1 MDATPPA
8 FQQYMLELAN
18 ARRLEAGA
26 QPLAWSPELGQ
37 ASSVYVKRI
46 SETGRFAHV
55 DELGQTPSQRMRAAG
70 FRFRGYWVAG
80 ENLAWK
86 SASAPDGL
94 TADVGKLDVALY
106 NSPSHR
112 RNLLDPR
119 YRLGG
124 VGLTRGAL
132 RDEPAVIAA
141 MNFALSG
148 EGVWLTGVAAFDR
161 DGDDRYDPGEGLESV
176 EIVATSDVGEERR
189 TVTRP
194 GGGYD
199 LEVAPGVWSIEA
211 RAPDG
216 RRAFGTAAVRRENV
230 KADVHM
236 DGRDD
241 GLAVSAPLTVKV
253 RSVKARFHVATADD
267 RPPNAPVTAV
277 RSIGW

>member
-1 MDATPPA
+1 MDASLPA

-37 ASSVYVKRI
+37 ASSVYVRRI

-55 DELGQTPSQRMRAAG
+55 DDLGQTPSQRMRVAG

-94 TADVGKLDVALY
+94 SADVGKLDVALF

-112 RNLLDPR
+112 RNILDPR

-124 VGLTRGAL
+124 VGLARGAL
-132 RDEPAVIAA
+132 KDEPAVIAA

-161 DGDDRYDPGEGLESV
+161 DGDDGYDPGEGLEGL
-176 EIVATSDVGEERR
+176 EIVATSDTGEERR
-189 TVTRP
+189 AQTRP

-199 LEVAPGVWSIEA
+199 LEVVPGVWSIEA

-216 RRAFGTAAVRRENV
+216 RRAFATVAVRRENV
-230 KADVHM
+230 KADVLM
-236 DGRDD
+236 GDGESWTRC
-241 GLAVSAPLTVKV
+241 SAEMRVVV
-253 RSVKARFHVATADD
+253 RSEKARFQVATAED
-267 RPPNAPVTAV
+267 RPRNAPVTAV